1 MRTDELC
8 DRPPESCSLGR
19 FRRLMRAFVPP
30 GRAYLLSPFDAN
42 ETSFATDPPGAPVPA
57 GFEGSGEVPE

>member
-1 MRTDELC
+1 
-8 DRPPESCSLGR
+8 
-19 FRRLMRAFVPP
+19 MRAFVPP